1 VLMLGTKVTRRLLAL
16 ALLGALV
23 GVPSA
28 ALQSTPAVADQVR
41 ERQYWLE
48 DYRIQEAWQITRGA
62 GVRIAIIDTGID
74 ATHQDLVGAVAGGAD
89 FSGLGSVDGLTPVG
103 PDRRHGT
110 MVASLASGRGN
121 NSVDG
126 VIGSAPEAELLSLSM
141 AFSGS
146 LISPDEQVANAVR
159 FAVDNDADI
168 ISLSLTRNTRDWPE
182 SWDRAFSYAAAN
194 DVVVVAAAGNR
205 GSGTVSVGAPAT
217 MPGVLTVGGVDQDGQ
232 ASDSASSQGITIGV
246 MAPSEGLVGATPGGG
261 YVSWSGTS
269 GATPIV
275 AGIVALV
282 RSAYPSMDAANVINR
297 VLLSA
302 DRVTET
308 IPDPIYGYGLV
319 DAYEA
324 LTADVPYVSSNPLG
338 SIDDWVVLHRKQ
350 EGNPIVVPLGPQS
363 TVADEEQAL
372 PPRIPARAAPQWGL
386 LPYVVTVGFASALSV
401 VVLTGVVLVLW
412 RLRKR

>member
-1 VLMLGTKVTRRLLAL
+1 MLGRRNAPRLLVLAIVG
-16 ALLGALV
+16 ALLG
-23 GVPSA
+23 VPSVA
-28 ALQSTPAVADQVR
+28 VQGTPAIADQVR

-48 DYRIQEAWQITRGA
+48 DYRITDAWEITRGA

-74 ATHQDLVGAVAGGAD
+74 ASHQDLAGALAGGAD
-89 FSGLGSVDGLTPVG
+89 FSGLGSPDGLTTVG
-103 PDRRHGT
+103 PERRHGT
-110 MVASLASGRGN
+110 MVASLAAGRGN
-121 NSVDG
+121 NGVDG
-126 VIGSAPEAELLSLSM
+126 VLGSAPEAELLSLSM
-141 AFSGS
+141 SFGGGTV
-146 LISPDEQVANAVR
+146 SPDEQVANAVR
-159 FAVDNDADI
+159 FAVDNGADI

-182 SWDRAFSYAAAN
+182 SWDRAFGYAADN
-194 DVVVVAAAGNR
+194 DVVVIAAAGNR

-282 RSAYPSMDAANVINR
+282 RSAYPDLDAANVINR

-302 DRVTET
+302 NRVTDT
-308 IPDPIYGYGLV
+308 VPDPIYGYGLV
-319 DAYEA
+319 DAYAA
-324 LTADVPYVSSNPLG
+324 LTADVPFVSANPLG
-338 SIDDWVVLHRKQ
+338 SLDDWVVLHRKQ

-363 TVADEEQAL
+363 AVAEEEQAL
-372 PPRIPARAAPQWGL
+372 PPRIPARDDPQWRF
-386 LPYVVTVGFASALSV
+386 LPYVVTVGFVSLLLV
-401 VVLTGVVLVLW
+401 VVLTGAVLVLW

>member
-1 VLMLGTKVTRRLLAL
+1 MLGRRNASRLLVL
-16 ALLGALV
+16 TLVGSLLGA
-23 GVPSA
+23 PSVA
-28 ALQSTPAVADQVR
+28 VQDTPAIADQVR

-48 DYRIQEAWQITRGA
+48 DYRITQAWEITRGA

-74 ATHQDLVGAVAGGAD
+74 ASHQDLAGALVGGAD
-89 FSGLGSVDGLTPVG
+89 FSGLGSPDGLTPVG
-103 PDRRHGT
+103 PERRHGT
-110 MVASLASGRGN
+110 MVASLAAGRGN
-121 NSVDG
+121 NGVDG
-126 VIGSAPEAELLSLSM
+126 VLGSAPEAELLSLSM
-141 AFSGS
+141 SFGGGTV
-146 LISPDEQVANAVR
+146 SPDEQVANAVR
-159 FAVDNDADI
+159 FAVDNGADI
-168 ISLSLTRNTRDWPE
+168 VSLSLTRNTRDWPE
-182 SWDRAFSYAAAN
+182 SWDRAFGYAADN
-194 DVVVVAAAGNR
+194 DVVVIAAAGNR

-282 RSAYPSMDAANVINR
+282 RSAYPDLDVANVINR

-302 DRVTET
+302 NRVTDT
-308 IPDPIYGYGLV
+308 VPDPIYGYGLV
-319 DAYEA
+319 DAYAA
-324 LTADVPYVSSNPLG
+324 LTADVPFVSDNPLG
-338 SIDDWVVLHRKQ
+338 SLDDWVVLHRKQ

-363 TVADEEQAL
+363 AVAEDEQAL
-372 PPRIPARAAPQWGL
+372 PPRIPARDDPQWRF
-386 LPYVVTVGFASALSV
+386 LPYVVTVGFVSLLLV
-401 VVLTGVVLVLW
+401 VVLTGAVLVLW

>member
-1 VLMLGTKVTRRLLAL
+1 MLGRRNASRLLVL
-16 ALLGALV
+16 TLVGSLL
-23 GVPSA
+23 GVPSVA
-28 ALQSTPAVADQVR
+28 VQDTPAIADQVR

-48 DYRIQEAWQITRGA
+48 DYRITQAWEITRGA

-74 ATHQDLVGAVAGGAD
+74 ASHQDLAGALVGGAD
-89 FSGLGSVDGLTPVG
+89 FSGLGSPDGLTPVG
-103 PDRRHGT
+103 PERRHGT
-110 MVASLASGRGN
+110 MVASLAAGRGN
-121 NSVDG
+121 NGVDG
-126 VIGSAPEAELLSLSM
+126 VLGSAPEAELLSLSM
-141 AFSGS
+141 SFGGGTV
-146 LISPDEQVANAVR
+146 SPDEQVANAVR
-159 FAVDNDADI
+159 FAVDNGADI

-182 SWDRAFSYAAAN
+182 SWDRAFGYAAAN
-194 DVVVVAAAGNR
+194 DVVVIAAAGNR

-282 RSAYPSMDAANVINR
+282 RSAYPDLDAANVINR

-302 DRVTET
+302 NRVTDT
-308 IPDPIYGYGLV
+308 VPDPIYGYGLV
-319 DAYEA
+319 DAYAA
-324 LTADVPYVSSNPLG
+324 LTADVPFVSANPLG
-338 SIDDWVVLHRKQ
+338 SLDDWVVLHRKQ

-363 TVADEEQAL
+363 TVAEEEQAL
-372 PPRIPARAAPQWGL
+372 PPRIPARDDPQWRF
-386 LPYVVTVGFASALSV
+386 LPYVVTVGFVSLLLV
-401 VVLTGVVLVLW
+401 VVLTGAVLVLW

>member
-1 VLMLGTKVTRRLLAL
+1 LLVLAL
-16 ALLGALV
+16 VGALLG
-23 GVPSA
+23 VPSVA
-28 ALQSTPAVADQVR
+28 VQDTPAFADQVR

-48 DYRIQEAWQITRGA
+48 DYRITDAWEITRGA

-74 ATHQDLVGAVAGGAD
+74 ARHQDLAGALVGGAD
-89 FSGLGSVDGLTPVG
+89 FSGLGSPDGLTPVG
-103 PDRRHGT
+103 PERRHGT
-110 MVASLASGRGN
+110 MVASLAAGRGN
-121 NSVDG
+121 NGVDG
-126 VIGSAPEAELLSLSM
+126 VLGSAPEAELLSLSM
-141 AFSGS
+141 SFGGGTV
-146 LISPDEQVANAVR
+146 SPDEQVANAVR
-159 FAVDNDADI
+159 FAVDNGADI
-168 ISLSLTRNTRDWPE
+168 VSLSLTRNTRDWPE
-182 SWDRAFSYAAAN
+182 SWDRAFGYAADN
-194 DVVVVAAAGNR
+194 DVVVIAAAGNR

-282 RSAYPSMDAANVINR
+282 RSAYPDLDAANVINR

-302 DRVTET
+302 NRVTDT
-308 IPDPIYGYGLV
+308 VPDPIYGYGLV
-319 DAYEA
+319 DAYAA
-324 LTADVPYVSSNPLG
+324 LTADVPFVSANPLG
-338 SIDDWVVLHRKQ
+338 SLDDWVVLHRKQ

-363 TVADEEQAL
+363 TVAEEEQAL
-372 PPRIPARAAPQWGL
+372 PPRIPARDDPQWRF
-386 LPYVVTVGFASALSV
+386 LPYVVTVGFVSLLLV
-401 VVLTGVVLVLW
+401 VVLTGAVLVLW